1 MDPTPFHHRDLDRD
15 AEEFVESW
23 ALELPRDSHFRIFL
37 HIEKM
42 PAEDPPP
49 LVSKAFRNYFDYKSM
64 LAKCGLRLLL
74 IEGRTS
80 LVKSNGFGAIG

>member
-23 ALELPRDSHFRIFL
+23 ALELPRDSHFRIIV

-42 PAEDPPP
+42 LAEDPPP
-49 LVSKAFRNYFDYKSM
+49 LVSKAFCNYFDYKSI